1 MAVAVEV
8 FRLRYTGRQVSASGI
23 APDPLL
29 PVVNVSYRDAG
40 NTMTVVEHHW
50 KTYSLPE
57 RAGQYARMIDT
68 GDVFGVVTTMNQE
81 ICA

>member
-1 MAVAVEV
+1 LVGAAGC
-8 FRLRYTGRQVSASGI
+8 YQAGD
-23 APDPLL
+23 DPLL

-57 RAGQYARMIDT
+57 RAGQYARMIDM
-68 GDVFGVVTTMNQE
+68 GDALGVVTTMNQE